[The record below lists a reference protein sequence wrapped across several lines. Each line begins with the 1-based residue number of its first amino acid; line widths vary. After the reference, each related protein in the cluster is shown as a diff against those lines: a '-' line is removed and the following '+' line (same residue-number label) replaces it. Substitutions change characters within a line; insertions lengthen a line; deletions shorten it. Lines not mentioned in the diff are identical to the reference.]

1 MPPSVYTAT
10 AKTWARGNFSPAQ
23 VRNFQKLDLALKILV
38 PAGLL
43 VSLVV
48 GLKIGALDGYLRLF
62 DGSRFQSPLMAL
74 AACYSIA
81 FLVFQGVRT
90 ALWWRYKPYAL
101 PAGPLP
107 MITVVIPAYNE
118 GAMVEKALYSVAA
131 ADYPKDRLE
140 IICIDDG
147 SKDDTW
153 TYIQRAQQ
161 RYPDLIQTIRF
172 PENRGKREGLH
183 VAFNRAQGDYFVTVD
198 SDSVIEPG
206 TLKQILAPL
215 LADPRVG
222 AVAGNVKVYNR
233 TANVLTRM
241 LWVRFV
247 LSFDFL
253 RASQSVYGFVFC
265 TPGALSAYR
274 REAIMPVLEAW
285 RHQTFLGVKCTIGED
300 RAFTNL
306 VLSQGYRT
314 VYQRSA
320 VVYTTVPEHYRGMC
334 KMFLRWDRSNFR
346 EDWVQLKYMFT
357 RYRKGQRLLPI
368 LDFFV
373 RELEFPLS
381 LIYVPLLVVSICL
394 YPLVLLKF
402 ITAVAI
408 ISFVLTIYYISVE
421 RDMDFVYGVIY
432 SFYAFFLMKWIKPYA
447 FLTLRNG
454 GWLTR

>member
-10 AKTWARGNFSPAQ
+10 AKTWARENFSPTQ
-23 VRNFQKLDLALKILV
+23 IRNVQKLDLALKILV
-38 PAGLL
+38 PIGLL
-43 VSLVV
+43 VCLVV
-48 GLKIGALDGYLRLF
+48 GLKIDALDGYLRLF

-74 AACYSIA
+74 AACYSVA

-101 PAGPLP
+101 PPGPLP
-107 MITVVIPAYNE
+107 MVTVVIPAYNE

-131 ADYPKDRLE
+131 ADYPRDRLE

-153 TYIQRAQQ
+153 SYIQRAQK
-161 RYPDLIQTIRF
+161 RYPELIQAIRF

-183 VAFNRAQGDYFVTVD
+183 AAFTRAQGDYFVTVD

-206 TLKQILAPL
+206 TLKEILAPL

-233 TANVLTRM
+233 PANVLTRM

-274 REAIMPVLEAW
+274 RAAIMPVLEAW
-285 RHQTFLGVKCTIGED
+285 RRQTFLGVKCTIGED

-306 VLSQGYRT
+306 VLQQGYRT

-346 EDWVQLKYMFT
+346 EDWVQLTYMFT

-408 ISFVLTIYYISVE
+408 VSFVLTLYYISVE